1 MNFMNWAE
9 RAVVKKVC
17 KAIPFNGHKVKD
29 KVIDVVS
36 KTIPDRFKNGVVYGA
51 IKKGCKEVMVLDICN
66 CLSGS
71 RFLAKGKFYLIIFQS
86 NFNNFLHCN
95 KYIPRNIDTYHDI
108 MFDFRFWTH
117 PKKGQFDNSTKELI
131 SQMKPSSRPQLLS
144 GQLSTWAK

>member
-1 MNFMNWAE
+1 MWTPWNPLNFMNWAE

-86 NFNNFLHCN
+86 NFNNVLHCN
-95 KYIPRNIDTYHDI
+95 TYLGISILIMTLCLISDSGLIQRRVNSTIQPRN
-108 MFDFRFWTH
+108 
-117 PKKGQFDNSTKELI
+117 
-131 SQMKPSSRPQLLS
+131 
-144 GQLSTWAK
+144 